1 MDDETE
7 TFLTEI
13 VNAVKEAMGYK
24 SEIKVYI
31 SSDQTLNASA
41 IQSGDIVV
49 NAGAIIQ
56 SANYKELIAILAHEV
71 GHIEGRHIQLFMSN
85 MKDFTKAGLVP
96 ALIGGAI
103 SIIAGNPAPLMA
115 GALSG
120 QSISQGMALG
130 KLRQK
135 EEIADTKA
143 AEALKKLGWYLFD
156 GCLDMHKKLATKSFV
171 YNEYLSTHPHSS
183 KRIAKYK
190 QYYDEFKSKPLSE
203 KAQNLMKKY
212 ETKFETVKKKL
223 RALVISN
230 EFLNELY
237 KTPKDSDEKY
247 ARAVALYRLNRHQE
261 AIKLIDELPSI
272 DKEQSAYYSEIKCMA
287 LINLKQSKEAAG
299 VAKKLLQ
306 NTRQIKEHRDLVV
319 IYAEAVNSGNIK
331 AQAENAIKYLKR
343 VLAPKN
349 DDISA
354 LHELGLLYTMTNH
367 LDKASYC
374 AAQTAFLT
382 GDDKMAKL
390 HSKRAITSSDP
401 IIKQKAQDIL
411 NSIENEGR
419 GK

>member
-7 TFLTEI
+7 TFLTEV
-13 VNAVKEAMGYK
+13 VNSVKKAMGYK

-85 MKDFTKAGLVP
+85 MKDFMKAGLVP

-103 SIIAGNPAPLMA
+103 SVIAGNPAPLMA

-156 GCLDMHKKLATKSFV
+156 GCLDMHKKLANKSFV

-190 QYYDEFKSKPLSE
+190 QYYDEFKNKPLSE

-223 RALVISN
+223 HALVISN

-237 KTPKDSDEKY
+237 KTPKDNNEKY
-247 ARAVALYRLNRHQE
+247 ARAVALYRLNRYQE
-261 AIKLIDELPSI
+261 AIKLIDELPST
-272 DKEQSAYYSEIKCMA
+272 DKEQSAYYGEIKCMA
-287 LINLKQSKEAAG
+287 MINLKQSKEAAD

-319 IYAEAVNSGNIK
+319 IYAEAINSGNIK
-331 AQAENAIKYLKR
+331 AQAENAIKHLKR
-343 VLAPKN
+343 VLTPKD

-354 LHELGLLYTMTNH
+354 LHELGRLYIMTNH
-367 LDKASYC
+367 PDRASYC

-382 GDDKMAKL
+382 GDNKMTKIHA
-390 HSKRAITSSDP
+390 KRATNSADP
-401 IIKQKAQDIL
+401 IIRRKAQDIL
-411 NSIENEGR
+411 ISVENESN